1 MERSQQDVGSPLA
14 VHAFLSFFFFFF
26 ERLNVLNFLM
36 SKNVLNI
43 SLKEFVCESIN
54 INLSF
59 NLAGGFLFLGGRPK
73 K

>member
-14 VHAFLSFFFFFF
+14 VHAFLSFFFF
-26 ERLNVLNFLM
+26 ERLNVLKFLM

>member
-1 MERSQQDVGSPLA
+1 
-14 VHAFLSFFFFFF
+14 
-26 ERLNVLNFLM
+26 M